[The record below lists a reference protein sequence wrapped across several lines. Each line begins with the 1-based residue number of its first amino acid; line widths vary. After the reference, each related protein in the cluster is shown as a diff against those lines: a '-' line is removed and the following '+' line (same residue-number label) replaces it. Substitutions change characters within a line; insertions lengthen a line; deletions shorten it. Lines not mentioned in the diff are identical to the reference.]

1 MSCICFTDGDCDENR
16 IFLAPVTVVATA
28 ANIATAGGSL
38 ELPECSDLVLGG
50 YLALGKTCSHQVL
63 AASRISPSWQVLVH
77 HLH

>member
-28 ANIATAGGSL
+28 ANTASAGGSL

-50 YLALGKTCSHQVL
+50 YLA
-63 AASRISPSWQVLVH
+63 
-77 HLH
+77 